1 MKLLLVCLFA
11 AAACAAEAAAEGNK
25 KPDTV
30 IGIDLGTT
38 YSCVGVMKDGRVEI
52 IANDQGN
59 RITPSYVAFTD
70 GERLVGDAAKNQASL
85 NPTNTVFDAKR
96 LIGREFK
103 EPTVQADMKHFPF
116 EVVDMDGKPGIR
128 VKADTGD
135 MKTFAAEE
143 ISAMILVKMRETAEA
158 FLGKAVVNAVVTVPA
173 YFNDAQRQ
181 ATKDA
186 GKIAGLN
193 VLRIINE
200 PTAAAIAYGLDKQSK
215 ASNIMV
221 YDLGGGTFDV
231 SILTLDDGVFEVLA
245 TNGDTHLGGE
255 DFDNR
260 VMDHFL
266 QLIKT
271 KHNID
276 LKKDNRAI
284 AKLKREV
291 EKAKRGLSTVHS
303 VKVEIESLIDG
314 EDFSETLTRAK
325 FEELNIDLF
334 KKTMKPVQ
342 LVMKD
347 AGLAK
352 TDIAEIVLVGG
363 STRIPK
369 VQSLLKSFFKG
380 KEPNRG
386 VNPDEAVAYG
396 AAVQGGILSGEG
408 GETTKDI
415 LLLDVTPL
423 SLGTSVDDG
432 SMVTI
437 IKRNTVIPAKKSDEF
452 TTVYDNQDKVMI
464 EVYQGERAMAA
475 QNVKLGGF
483 ELEGIPPA
491 RRGVPQIKV
500 TFEIDANGILQVSAF
515 DKVTK
520 NKQGISIKP
529 EQGRLSEDEIARMVK
544 EAEDFAEE
552 DKAVKEKLKAKQ
564 ALENYVYQLKSYLE
578 DSSKSSKLK
587 GKTKKELEL
596 KIEEALEF
604 IESEAK
610 DATKEDID
618 AAYAELEG
626 VAGPAISTMYGG
638 KPPGDGKEAHAEL

>member
-1 MKLLLVCLFA
+1 MVRLLVIAALFA
-11 AAACAAEAAAEGNK
+11 VAVLGEEGEKK

-70 GERLVGDAAKNQASL
+70 EERLVGDAAKNQASL
-85 NPTNTVFDAKR
+85 NPSNTVYDAKR
-96 LIGREFK
+96 LVGREY
-103 EPTVQADMKHFPF
+103 EDPAVQHDKALFPF
-116 EVVDMDGKPGIR
+116 DVVDVDGKPGIT
-128 VKADTGD
+128 VTQNGAQ
-135 MKTFAAEE
+135 KTYAAEE
-143 ISAMILVKMRETAEA
+143 ISAMVLVKMKETAES
-158 FLGKAVVNAVVTVPA
+158 FLGKTVTNAVVTVPA

-186 GKIAGLN
+186 GVIAGLN

-200 PTAAAIAYGLDKQSK
+200 PTAAAIAYGLDQNNKVDS
-215 ASNIMV
+215 ATNIMV

-260 VMDHFL
+260 VMQHFL
-266 QLIKT
+266 TLIKK
-271 KHNID
+271 KHDKD
-276 LKKDNRAI
+276 LKSDKRAI
-284 AKLKREV
+284 AKLRREV
-291 EKAKRGLSTVHS
+291 EKAKRGLSSVHS
-303 VKVEIESLIDG
+303 VKVEIESLLDG
-314 EDFSETLTRAK
+314 EDFAETLTRAK

-334 KKTMKPVQ
+334 KKTMKPVSNV
-342 LVMKD
+342 LKD
-347 AGLAK
+347 AGLTK
-352 TDIAEIVLVGG
+352 QDIAEIVLVGG

-380 KEPNRG
+380 KEPNKG

-408 GETTKDI
+408 GATTADI

-423 SLGTSVDDG
+423 SLGTSVQDG

-452 TTVYDNQDKVMI
+452 TTVNDNQLTVLI

-475 QNVKLGGF
+475 DNVKLGSF
-483 ELEGIPPA
+483 DLEGIPPA

-500 TFEIDANGILQVSAF
+500 TYEIDANGILQVSAYE
-515 DKVTK
+515 KVTK
-520 NKQGISIKP
+520 KKQGISIKP
-529 EQGRLSEDEIARMVK
+529 EQGRLSEEEIARMVK

-552 DKAVKEKLKAKQ
+552 DKATKAKLQ
-564 ALENYVYQLKSYLE
+564 AKSKLENYVYGINSYLE
-578 DSSKSSKLK
+578 DGPEMS
-587 GKTKKELEL
+587 GKAKKELEL
-596 KIEEALEF
+596 ALEATLEF
-604 IESEAK
+604 LESEVRE
-610 DATKEDID
+610 ATQEDID
-618 AAYAELEG
+618 AVFKELEDA
-626 VAGPAISTMYGG
+626 AGPKIAKMFNQEPKKDKDEDEGHS
-638 KPPGDGKEAHAEL
+638 EL

>member
-1 MKLLLVCLFA
+1 MRLVLLALFFVA
-11 AAACAAEAAAEGNK
+11 AVTAEKKK

-30 IGIDLGTT
+30 VGIDLGTT

-59 RITPSYVAFTD
+59 RITPSYVAFAE
-70 GERLVGDAAKNQASL
+70 GERLTGDAAKNQASL
-85 NPTNTVFDAKR
+85 NPSNTVYDAKR
-96 LIGREFK
+96 LIGREYLDK
-103 EPTVQADMKHFPF
+103 TVQHDRELFPF
-116 EVVDMDGKPGIR
+116 DVVDMDGKPGIR
-128 VKADTGD
+128 VVDITGD
-135 MKTFAAEE
+135 AKTFAAEE
-143 ISAMILVKMRETAEA
+143 ISAMILTKMKETAEA
-158 FLGKAVVNAVVTVPA
+158 FLGKTVVNAVVTVPA

-200 PTAAAIAYGLDKQSK
+200 PTAAAIAYGLDRKTK
-215 ASNIMV
+215 GANIMV

-260 VMDHFL
+260 VMQHFL
-266 QLIKT
+266 KLIKQ
-271 KHNID
+271 KHQVD
-276 LKKDNRAI
+276 LSKDKRAI
-284 AKLKREV
+284 AKLRREV

-314 EDFSETLTRAK
+314 EDFAETLTRAK

-334 KKTMKPVQ
+334 KKTMKPVSQ
-342 LVMKD
+342 VLKD
-347 AGLAK
+347 ASLAK

-380 KEPNRG
+380 KEPNKG

-452 TTVYDNQDKVMI
+452 TTVYDNQDKVLI
-464 EVYQGERAMAA
+464 EIYQGERAMAE

-483 ELEGIPPA
+483 DLEGIPPA
-491 RRGVPQIKV
+491 RKGVPQIKV
-500 TFEIDANGILQVSAF
+500 TFEIDANGILQVNAM

-520 NKQGISIKP
+520 KKQGISIKP

-544 EAEDFAEE
+544 EAEEHAEE
-552 DKAVKEKLKAKQ
+552 DKMVKEKLKAKH
-564 ALENYVYQLKSYLE
+564 ALENYVYKLKSYL
-578 DSSKSSKLK
+578 DDAKRADKLG
-587 GKTKKELEL
+587 GKDKKELGM
-596 KIEEALEF
+596 KIEETIEF
-604 IESEAK
+604 LESEAK
-610 DATKEDID
+610 EASKADVDE
-618 AAYAELEG
+618 AYADLEKL
-626 VAGPAISTMYGG
+626 AGPAVKKMFGG
-638 KPPGDGKEAHAEL
+638 KNPDEHSEL

>member
-1 MKLLLVCLFA
+1 MMRVLGCLLILVAVFA
-11 AAACAAEAAAEGNK
+11 AEEGEKK

-59 RITPSYVAFTD
+59 RITPSYVAFAD
-70 GERLVGDAAKNQASL
+70 DERLVGDAAKNQASL
-85 NPTNTVFDAKR
+85 NPTNTVYDAKR
-96 LIGREFK
+96 LIGREYNDK
-103 EPTVQADMKHFPF
+103 TVQHDKKLFPF
-116 EVVDMDGKPGIR
+116 AVVDMDGKPGIQISE
-128 VKADTGD
+128 KGEA
-135 MKTFAAEE
+135 KTFAAEE
-143 ISAMILVKMRETAEA
+143 ISAMVLTKMKETAEA
-158 FLGKAVVNAVVTVPA
+158 FLGKTVKNAVVTVPA

-186 GKIAGLN
+186 GLIAGLN

-215 ASNIMV
+215 AFNIMV

-260 VMDHFL
+260 VMEHFL
-266 QLIKT
+266 KLIQQ
-271 KHNID
+271 KHKID

-284 AKLKREV
+284 AKLRREV
-291 EKAKRGLSTVHS
+291 EKAKRGLSSVHS

-334 KKTMKPVQ
+334 KKTMKPVS
-342 LVMKD
+342 LVLKD
-347 AGLAK
+347 AGLQK

-380 KEPNRG
+380 KEPNKG

-408 GETTKDI
+408 GDTTKDI

-452 TTVYDNQDKVMI
+452 TTVYDNQATVLI

-475 QNVKLGGF
+475 QNIKLGSF
-483 ELEGIPPA
+483 DLEGIPPA
-491 RRGVPQIKV
+491 RKGVPQIKV
-500 TFEIDANGILQVSAF
+500 TFEIDANGILQVNAM

-520 NKQGISIKP
+520 KKQGISIKP

-544 EAEDFAEE
+544 EAEEHAEE
-552 DKAVKEKLKAKQ
+552 DKAIKEKLKAKQ

-578 DSSKSSKLK
+578 ENAKASKLS
-587 GKTKKELEL
+587 GKAKKELEM
-596 KIEEALEF
+596 KVEETIEFLDS
-604 IESEAK
+604 ESKES
-610 DATKEDID
+610 TKEDID
-618 AAYAELEG
+618 GVYAELEKL
-626 VAGPAISTMYGG
+626 AGPAISKMFGN
-638 KPPGDGKEAHAEL
+638 KKGDDKHSEL